1 MKHRRKRRKR
11 QRNGYEYEQ
20 KGVSNVQLIAWHP
33 PGKHN
38 EPPTEVRGYIY
49 TEDGGVPLVLTF
61 VDAGR
66 LDALIERL
74 TYHHRKVFPDAPIRE
89 IPLPPTGTR
98 VDRVVRDEDDHEGAP
113 VHYRR
118 VQSVTVKS
126 KSTTAVFMIF
136 NLEPDNEK
144 AAMRWGSPE
153 LLEFF
158 IAELKGYR
166 DFVFGGS
173 NDV

>member
-1 MKHRRKRRKR
+1 MKHRRKRKKR
-11 QRNGYEYEQ
+11 QRNGYER

-38 EPPTEVRGYIY
+38 QPPTEVRCYVY
-49 TEDGGVPLVLTF
+49 PEDGGVPLLLAF
-61 VDAGR
+61 VDAKS
-66 LDALIERL
+66 LDTLMPRL
-74 TYHHRKVFPDAPIRE
+74 TYHYRKVFPDAPIRE
-89 IPLPPTGTR
+89 VPLPPAGTQ
-98 VDRVVRDEDDHEGAP
+98 VDRTVRDEDDHEGAP

-126 KSTTAVFMIF
+126 TTAVFMIF
-136 NLEPDNEK
+136 NLEASDD

-158 IAELKGYR
+158 IAELQSYR
-166 DFVFGGS
+166 DFVFGGTD
-173 NDV
+173 NDE